1 MLYYSLTASKMV
13 NQKNIWRRLSFWMN
27 HSWVTGL
34 HSLRLK
40 STYNYRHWFSQNPT
54 WRILPNGTGST
65 AHCTLN
71 ALFPL
76 KEISIKFIQLLAM
89 NWCCAI
95 KKAFTSATVICPIF
109 QNDDMLFRLIIE
121 TGVTKKV
128 VNTTCR
134 FSEHMV
140 GHFMNIRKMTEIG
153 NVFEKIRHFLEN
165 NKFHRFPSLVRPSQL
180 TLSVLSQV
188 KVSPLKYWP
197 TGQSAFTHVFVPLF
211 D

>member
-1 MLYYSLTASKMV
+1 MI

-34 HSLRLK
+34 HCLRLK

-65 AHCTLN
+65 AHRTLD
-71 ALFPL
+71 AFFPL

-95 KKAFTSATVICPIF
+95 KKPFTSATVICPIF
-109 QNDDMLFRLIIE
+109 QNDDMLFRQNYRNRHNENSCQHYLPFQWAYGWTFHE
-121 TGVTKKV
+121 YSRNDWNRECFGKK
-128 VNTTCR
+128 
-134 FSEHMV
+134 
-140 GHFMNIRKMTEIG
+140 
-153 NVFEKIRHFLEN
+153 RHFLEN
-165 NKFHRFPSLVRPSQL
+165 NKFYEFPSLFRPAQF

-197 TGQSAFTHVFVPLF
+197 TWQSTFTHVFVPLF